1 MRHSLINA
9 LIEFSCTT
17 SLIILKIQ
25 ENTLILSIHL
35 LGNFKENRMVFF
47 SNRLLEDEENLISI
61 RLNSNFEDSTKAVS
75 KLCNVIVL

>member
-61 RLNSNFEDSTKAVS
+61 RLNSNFADSTKAVS